1 MTEAHQLA
9 LSVLRKRGVHVR
21 LGTSVT
27 EITASVTLPDGSTL
41 PTHTVVWTAGAAD
54 RVFATVGTL
63 DHLITCA
70 AGALAGSFA
79 ELNEREVRGFF
90 EARFWRQYRCIKAA
104 LPLLAPDGSVV
115 LMSGFLYRKPES
127 GFSPY
132 AAVNGAIEALVKVL
146 AIEAAPIRVNALA
159 PGQID
164 TRGGGGPMDEAAH
177 RADRESVAR
186 RLPLGRIGTAGEV
199 AHAALFLAEN
209 TFTTGITL
217 DIDGGKR

>member
-1 MTEAHQLA
+1 MRPVSGAIPTGEHTKPGSQPGPQDLEAVPLHQSRASAACPGRISGLDVRLPVPQA
-9 LSVLRKRGVHVR
+9 GVRILSV
-21 LGTSVT
+21 
-27 EITASVTLPDGSTL
+27 
-41 PTHTVVWTAGAAD
+41 D
-54 RVFATVGTL
+54 R
-63 DHLITCA
+63 
-70 AGALAGSFA
+70 
-79 ELNEREVRGFF
+79 RPR
-90 EARFWRQYRCIKAA
+90 
-104 LPLLAPDGSVV
+104 
-115 LMSGFLYRKPES
+115 
-127 GFSPY
+127 
-132 AAVNGAIEALVKVL
+132 AIEALVKVL

-177 RADRESVAR
+177 RAVRELVAR

>member
-1 MTEAHQLA
+1 M
-9 LSVLRKRGVHVR
+9 
-21 LGTSVT
+21 
-27 EITASVTLPDGSTL
+27 
-41 PTHTVVWTAGAAD
+41 
-54 RVFATVGTL
+54 
-63 DHLITCA
+63 
-70 AGALAGSFA
+70 
-79 ELNEREVRGFF
+79 RGFF
-90 EARFWRQYRCIKAA
+90 KARFWRQYRCIKAA

-132 AAVNGAIEALVKVL
+132 AVNGAIKALVKVL
-146 AIEAAPIRVNALA
+146 AIQAAPIRVYALA

-164 TRGGGGPMDEAAH
+164 TRGGGGPVDEAAH
-177 RADRESVAR
+177 RAVRELVAR